1 MNTLFNLFLITLI
14 ICFIVDCSGFID
26 DGLKPLAARFV
37 NRKSTIKVK
46 PEDISI
52 PKPFSCSL
60 CMTFWTG
67 IIYLICISEFTLVN
81 LIFVVILAFLSS
93 NISGFMFLIKDI
105 LATIEMWLQKLINK

>member
-1 MNTLFNLFLITLI
+1 MNTLFNLFLITLVV
-14 ICFIVDCSGFID
+14 CFIIDCSGFID
-26 DGLKPLAARFV
+26 DGLKPLVARFV

-60 CMTFWTG
+60 CLTFWTG
-67 IIYLICISEFTLVN
+67 IIYICIIGEFTFVN
-81 LIFVVILAFLSS
+81 LFIVSMLALLSS

-105 LATIEMWLQKLINK
+105 LATIENWLQKLIS